1 MKKENMKKSDF
12 VFLLSLLITSLL
24 FAIKVSPVSAIGSNE
39 EPWISAEAAV
49 LIDGTTGHILYSLNA
64 DRKMHPASTTKI
76 LTALLGL
83 ELGNKKEV
91 VHVSLNAAYKEGTVL
106 FLNPGDTFYLFDL
119 IKGALINSGND
130 AATAIA
136 EHLGEKE
143 DSFSSLMTHKAKTL
157 GAFKSNFC
165 NPHGLTDWKHMATA
179 YDLALIARYAL
190 QNEDFRKIVGTK
202 ETTIFEI
209 GSDKPIPLNNTNRL
223 LDTSEFPVIG
233 VKTGTTRAA
242 GECLIAAAE
251 KNGRLLISV
260 VLNSWDRYGDTLRLL
275 EYGFNR
281 CVWYPVS
288 SQNPFKIPVF
298 FNGQERWV
306 AIGAK
311 KEIEVAIR
319 KDEISSVEKRY
330 VFYQNFRTTPSK
342 GKEIGRIE
350 VYLGEHLL
358 YNYPLIAIGTT
369 AERQKSRIGGC
380 DVQQDSSEERR
391 KSGY

>member
-1 MKKENMKKSDF
+1 MKKEKKKSDF